1 MSTKSSIST
10 KALATAMQKRVK
22 LRTVVG
28 GAGGPDALEA
38 SSLDSWAAA
47 NNQSGIVIEKNG
59 MKWLKCGFEVGDLEG
74 NKG

>member
-1 MSTKSSIST
+1 
-10 KALATAMQKRVK
+10 MQKSVK

-28 GAGGPDALEA
+28 GADALEA

-47 NNQSGIVIEKNG
+47 NNQSGIVTEKNG

-74 NKG
+74 NIG

>member
-1 MSTKSSIST
+1 VSTKPKIST

-38 SSLDSWAAA
+38 SSLDSLAAA
-47 NNQSGIVIEKNG
+47 NNQSGSVTEKNG
-59 MKWLKCGFEVGDLEG
+59 MK
-74 NKG
+74 